1 MSLYWLCSIP
11 TEGSFASHDLCNIL
25 PKFYL
30 FSFLNEGSSN
40 APMLGGVHHT
50 NQQDNPIVGVA
61 SNPENSTTSGK

>member
-1 MSLYWLCSIP
+1 MFYTNRRLICL
-11 TEGSFASHDLCNIL
+11 HDLCNIL
-25 PKFYL
+25 PEFYL
-30 FSFLNEGSSN
+30 FSFLIHFLNEGSSN